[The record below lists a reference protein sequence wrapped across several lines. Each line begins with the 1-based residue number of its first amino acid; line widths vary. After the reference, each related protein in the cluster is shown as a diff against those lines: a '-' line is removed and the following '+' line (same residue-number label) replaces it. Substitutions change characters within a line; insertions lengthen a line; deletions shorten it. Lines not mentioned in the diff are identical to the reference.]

1 MKTIILALLMV
12 GLAASLAIS
21 DDVMTPRN
29 ASIGENIFLRDAN
42 GRLYSTSYP
51 VPVALVSSGSLSL
64 TIKDGNQALQVSD
77 PNNWTLNLARNATLT
92 TMRQDANQMN
102 AILLN
107 IQSYDSSIYLDAN
120 NMDVN
125 LAAMRAAQF
134 TPLDGNRIE
143 KAIVD
148 KPVVADSNIVNRII
162 ALEALVGVTN
172 ARLLDSNY
180 PTADA
185 NLPYGL
191 VLTNVAVARGSTN
204 YTRLIGPGGAGKV
217 HYVMQAALTM
227 YAGDANVDFVTSWID
242 PNYSLYPTDA
252 NYANLADPNVTF
264 STMNFLPL
272 YWATAGGIVLPSV
285 ENPHKSWFKTEPNS
299 PLWLRS
305 NRLVSGMVKVGTK

>member
-1 MKTIILALLMV
+1 MNKCILTMLLV

-107 IQSYDSSIYLDAN
+107 LQSYESSIYLDAN

-125 LAAMRAAQF
+125 LTAMRAQQF
-134 TPLDGNRIE
+134 TPVDGNRIE
-143 KAIVD
+143 TLLLANTAAVNAVKA
-148 KPVVADSNIVNRII
+148 VA
-162 ALEALVGVTN
+162 
-172 ARLLDSNY
+172 LDSNY

-185 NLPYGL
+185 NLPYGQTITD
-191 VLTNVAVARGSTN
+191 VPINRSTTG
-204 YTRLIGPGGAGKV
+204 YKLLKAAGGTGKVHRLIGAGLTVDTDAGKISI
-217 HYVMQAALTM
+217 LT
-227 YAGDANVDFVTSWID
+227 SSPD
-242 PNYSLYPTDA
+242 PNLLTT
-252 NYANLADPNVTF
+252 DPNLTF
-264 STMNFLPL
+264 GTPLLPL
-272 YWATAGGIVLPSV
+272 HWTNAGGVVLSPQLQPAATWASG
-285 ENPHKSWFKTEPNS
+285 EANC
-299 PLWLRS
+299 PLWLRVIDA
-305 NRLVSGMVKVGTK
+305 NACGMVKVGTK